1 MIRIRCSKFTILLG
15 LPSLLSSQQK
25 QSYKINQSIKIDPF
39 HWCFRRDFRSKS
51 RTMQSKSSAL
61 CFILI
66 LFTAIISITN
76 STPLVKKNKSIS
88 YFCQTNTN
96 VIQIYNIG
104 RDIYLAL
111 NSRSIFRFDVE
122 RQQFYPN
129 KYDLQQLFGKNQF
142 KWVDTVISLKD
153 LCRKFSKCP
162 SIGQELER
170 LHVVIG
176 DRILKSSRLYGQA
189 IYRQEDDGS
198 IKHLDE
204 KLLSDSLIDA
214 LNKTGIMVNMMENE
228 GAIMMGSF
236 WPSSNGILSGDL
248 YFRSGLYV
256 PLRGEQ
262 FFSIYNTQDPGTT
275 QRVVRKKLSLADEP
289 WINMNNLL
297 INGQFFIGMFN
308 YNHRTFGVTK
318 DNRVMEFVWDSNDSV
333 QFIPKGN
340 LRELFDCYN
349 NATRMD
355 QISQSTTTIKT
366 IPIITTTSVPPST
379 ITTTITTAA
388 KVISKNDIDI
398 IKDPGLPEIDNDE
411 RMETLKEINAIPTL
425 PEEERKLND
434 LDHQRDDPN
443 NQLFKSNDSSK
454 RHRHIG
460 GEDRFSSSSVESP
473 RLIEASV
480 HGPFDRFNYNLIAT
494 IIILAAIVMILIIII
509 LIPILIIRHRSRN
522 NHMSLNKQ
530 SNGKQSSF
538 REKKSHKNNGLD
550 QTICPEEVQLMNSF
564 KLDK

>member
-1 MIRIRCSKFTILLG
+1 M
-15 LPSLLSSQQK
+15 
-25 QSYKINQSIKIDPF
+25 
-39 HWCFRRDFRSKS
+39 
-51 RTMQSKSSAL
+51 
-61 CFILI
+61 
-66 LFTAIISITN
+66 
-76 STPLVKKNKSIS
+76 
-88 YFCQTNTN
+88 
-96 VIQIYNIG
+96 
-104 RDIYLAL
+104 
-111 NSRSIFRFDVE
+111 
-122 RQQFYPN
+122 
-129 KYDLQQLFGKNQF
+129 
-142 KWVDTVISLKD
+142 KD

-236 WPSSNGILSGDL
+236 WPSSNGKWSAINFVLSVFFSSQSLQSFRYAYSHLGILSGDL

-333 QFIPKGN
+333 QFIPKV
-340 LRELFDCYN
+340 L
-349 NATRMD
+349 
-355 QISQSTTTIKT
+355 
-366 IPIITTTSVPPST
+366 V
-379 ITTTITTAA
+379 
-388 KVISKNDIDI
+388 
-398 IKDPGLPEIDNDE
+398 
-411 RMETLKEINAIPTL
+411 
-425 PEEERKLND
+425 
-434 LDHQRDDPN
+434 
-443 NQLFKSNDSSK
+443 
-454 RHRHIG
+454 
-460 GEDRFSSSSVESP
+460 
-473 RLIEASV
+473 
-480 HGPFDRFNYNLIAT
+480 
-494 IIILAAIVMILIIII
+494 
-509 LIPILIIRHRSRN
+509 
-522 NHMSLNKQ
+522 
-530 SNGKQSSF
+530 
-538 REKKSHKNNGLD
+538 
-550 QTICPEEVQLMNSF
+550 
-564 KLDK
+564 